1 MPNSPRSKAYASV
14 AARNARAQRRKA
26 NGNAE
31 LLYMMAINGVLSP
44 KQAKV
49 VLGLRSP
56 AVLKR
61 SKYRL
66 SQISK

>member
-1 MPNSPRSKAYASV
+1 MPNSPRAKAYSSV
-14 AARNARAQRRKA
+14 SARNARAQRKA

-31 LLYMMAINGVLSP
+31 ILYMMAINGMLSP

-61 SKYRL
+61 SQYRL
-66 SQISK
+66 SQTSK